1 MVISWRG
8 KFEFEQENSP
18 QNLPLTGKN
27 EADDNW

>member
-18 QNLPLTGKN
+18 QNLQLKRKN
-27 EADDNW
+27 EADDN

>member
-8 KFEFEQENSP
+8 KFEFELENSP
-18 QNLPLTGKN
+18 QNLQLTGKN